1 MYQLVLCENNK
12 NIKVLYTYQRKYD
25 AFYRLN
31 VLSKKN
37 ISLKKEIVYKDKK
50 LTKVNYRII
59 LLKEKEGDEKS
70 IVIRDEYGKLLDNL
84 VPDNKWVIVGECP
97 FNLEEQYSVSG
108 ANRKLSAEEILKN
121 VLLNKLSEKNIKQ
134 VLILNNKIIID
145 SLVLNMV
152 TCKNVDEAI
161 RLYNYLRVF
170 CFDNKTQNVLFF
182 GKIQKTDKKI
192 WYKKINEVT
201 GIDYNRL
208 YRNTSR

>member
-31 VLSKKN
+31 VLSKKQV
-37 ISLKKEIVYKDKK
+37 SLKKEIVYKDKK

-59 LLKEKEGDEKS
+59 LIKEKEGDEKS
-70 IVIRDEYGKLLDNL
+70 IVIRDEYGKLLNGLIPDDN
-84 VPDNKWVIVGECP
+84 WIIVSECS

-121 VLLNKLSEKNIKQ
+121 VLLNKISEKNTKQ

-170 CFDNKTQNVLFF
+170 CFDNKTPNVLFF
-182 GKIQKTDKKI
+182 GKIQKSDKKI
-192 WYKKINEVT
+192 WYKKINEIT